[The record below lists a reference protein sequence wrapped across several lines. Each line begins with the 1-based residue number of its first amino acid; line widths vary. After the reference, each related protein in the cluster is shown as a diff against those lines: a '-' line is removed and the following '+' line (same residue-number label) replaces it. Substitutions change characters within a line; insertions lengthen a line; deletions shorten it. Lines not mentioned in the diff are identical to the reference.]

1 MQSNTSFEWVTILI
15 PVLKLSIHYKQEPK
29 QTYTWC
35 GETCN
40 AIIRAYQLD
49 TAKPLLNTI

>member
-29 QTYTWC
+29 QTYAWC

-40 AIIRAYQLD
+40 AIIRKSLS
-49 TAKPLLNTI
+49 TWHS